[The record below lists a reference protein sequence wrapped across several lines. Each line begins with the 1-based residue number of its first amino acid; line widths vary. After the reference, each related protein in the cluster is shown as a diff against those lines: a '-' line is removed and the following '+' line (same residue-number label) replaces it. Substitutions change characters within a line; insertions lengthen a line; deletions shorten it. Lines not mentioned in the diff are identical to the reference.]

1 MKIAPEGT
9 KLEAVNVDVAP
20 KVVARVRA
28 SDSDV
33 VEPDCG
39 HKARGVPGRWYCLS
53 CGKRFE
59 INDELEAEEH
69 ASENPDHEFSWQCF
83 AGTCAKLVAA
93 RSQ

>member
-9 KLEAVNVDVAP
+9 PLTAVNVDVAP

-39 HKARGVPGRWYCLS
+39 HKARGVPGRWYCLT
-53 CGKRFE
+53 CGARFE
-59 INDELEAEEH
+59 INDALEPEAH
-69 ASENPDHEFSWQCF
+69 AAANPAHAFSWQCF
-83 AGTCAKLVAA
+83 TCGTLVAV
-93 RSQ
+93 RPT